1 MSIVEFLWY
10 ALMIFLWVAYLFVLF
25 FIFTDI
31 FRDHSMNGFVK
42 AIWILV
48 CFFPLGALIY
58 LIVRGRGMAERTQQ
72 AQSAALAAQQAYI
85 REAAGTAGPA
95 DQISQ
100 AKTLLDNGA
109 ITQSEFDAIKAKAL
123 AS

>member
-31 FRDHSMNGFVK
+31 FRNREMNGFVK
-42 AIWILV
+42 AIWIIV

-58 LIVRGRGMAERTQQ
+58 LIVHARGMSERSQEAQ
-72 AQSAALAAQQAYI
+72 ASAIAAQQAYI
-85 REAAGTAGPA
+85 REAAGTSGPA
-95 DQISQ
+95 DQIAQ

>member
-10 ALMIFLWVAYLFVLF
+10 ALMVFLWVAYLFVLF
-25 FIFTDI
+25 FIFSDI
-31 FRDHSMNGFVK
+31 FRNHKMPGWLK

-58 LIVRGRGMAERTQQ
+58 LIVHAKGMGERARQ
-72 AQSAALAAQQAYI
+72 AQEDAMAAQQAYI
-85 REAAGTAGPA
+85 RQAAGTSGPA
-95 DQISQ
+95 DQIAQ
-100 AKTLLDNGA
+100 AKALLDSGA
-109 ITQSEFDAIKAKAL
+109 ISQQEFDSIKAKAL

>member
-1 MSIVEFLWY
+1 MSIIEFLWY

-31 FRDHSMNGFVK
+31 FRDRSMNGFVK

-58 LIVRGRGMAERTQQ
+58 LIVRGRGMAERSQEAQQ
-72 AQSAALAAQQAYI
+72 AALAAQQAYI

-95 DQISQ
+95 DQIAQ
-100 AKTLLDNGA
+100 AKALLDNGA
-109 ITQSEFDAIKAKAL
+109 ITQEEFDAIKNKAL
-123 AS
+123 SA